1 MSSAFLSEGPLPN
14 TMQRW
19 WFALG
24 KRGAAPLNRAIF
36 SSETAVFTVLKA
48 AYAIRLCKE
57 AVADIFAKV
66 FGMCDYYCRA
76 LVEFQVFPV
85 HE

>member
-1 MSSAFLSEGPLPN
+1 
-14 TMQRW
+14 
-19 WFALG
+19 
-24 KRGAAPLNRAIF
+24 
-36 SSETAVFTVLKA
+36 VFTVLKA
-48 AYAIRLCKE
+48 ADAIRLCKE